1 MRYFVGL
8 LLSLFVCMSSN
19 AQKTV
24 RMDAI
29 KGNNYGVAYSLP
41 KSVLEVTVEYSKK
54 VKKAGEF
61 YMYSERYLNVSNPI
75 TEDIT
80 EYELNKIDAQVTGA
94 PDPLQSF
101 LVEFRPNS
109 AMAFVT
115 LTEDGLLCAINADYS
130 FPKNSTDSEKLA
142 VNPTIDARQFFT
154 EEIMRAGSSAKQAE
168 LIAKQIYKIR
178 ESRNDIITGEADNMP
193 PDGEA
198 YKLVM
203 KQLDDQEKALS
214 GLFLGIEDAQPM
226 KKVIRID
233 LSNKDVKDVII
244 SRFSKKLGV
253 VDNNNLAGEPIYLS
267 LSKKSSMSAPILS
280 EKESKDFEKKLTSG
294 IVYNI
299 PGKAALEIEFNNKLY
314 VNKECDVVQFGT
326 RDVLDNKQF
335 GDRNNPLK
343 VIFYP
348 ELGAIKQTGS
358 AK

>member
-1 MRYFVGL
+1 MRYFAYL
-8 LLSLFVCMSSN
+8 LLGVFVCLGAN

-41 KSVLEVTVEYSKK
+41 KSVLEVTIEYSKK
-54 VKKAGEF
+54 VKKAGDF
-61 YMYSERYLNVSNPI
+61 YMYSERYLNVSDPVI
-75 TEDIT
+75 EDNI
-80 EYELNKIDAQVTGA
+80 EYELNKIDAEITGV
-94 PDPLQSF
+94 PDPDQSY

-115 LTEDGLLCAINADYS
+115 LTEEGLICAINSDYNFAKTS
-130 FPKNSTDSEKLA
+130 QNNNKQTENGT
-142 VNPTIDARQFFT
+142 VNARQFFT

-203 KQLDDQEKALS
+203 KQLDDQEKALTS
-214 GLFLGIEDAQPM
+214 LFIGTEDIEPM

-253 VDNNNLAGEPIYLS
+253 VENNNLAGKPIYLS
-267 LSKKSSMSAPILS
+267 LTKKSGIQSPILS
-280 EKESKDFEKKLTSG
+280 EKDSKDFEKKLSSG

-299 PGKAALEIEFNNKLY
+299 PGKANLEIEFNDKIY

-335 GDRNNPLK
+335 GDKNNPLK

-348 ELGAIKQTGS
+348 QLGAIKQTGS